1 MQHFAFIIHPIDA
14 RRDVARKYPIARYF
28 PVSWIE
34 WYLRHRD
41 PLVVA
46 EINGIRSVT
55 GEEAQGWFIGCPLT
69 PRQMLSLP
77 IESVYDKLEQC
88 GNIAKS
94 VGAGILG
101 LGAFTSIV
109 G

>member
-14 RRDVARKYPIARYF
+14 RRDVARKYPVARYC
-28 PVSWIE
+28 PVRLIE
-34 WYLRHRD
+34 WYIQRRD

-46 EINGIRSVT
+46 EITGIKSRT
-55 GEEAQGWFIGCPLT
+55 GEEAPGWCLGCPMT

-77 IESVYDKLEQC
+77 IEFVSDKLEKC
-88 GNIAKS
+88 GDIARS
-94 VGAGILG
+94 LGAGILG